1 MERCTSTT
9 RVFDGRILNL
19 RVDKVVFDD
28 GSQATREVVEHPG
41 ASVIIPL
48 LENNRVLL
56 VRQYRY
62 AAGKELLE
70 IPAGTCNHGEPPEIC
85 AKRELQ
91 EETGFTCEE
100 LEKVLECYV
109 APGYSTE
116 KIHFYL
122 ARRLRP
128 IGQTPDEDERIT
140 VVPLSITEAIP
151 KIRNGEICDA
161 KTICAIFRLLD
172 FIQPEALTGSLKKAG

>member
-9 RVFDGRILNL
+9 KVFNGRILKL

-28 GSQATREVVEHPG
+28 GSQSTREVVEHRG

-48 LENNRVLL
+48 LEDNRVLL
-56 VRQYRY
+56 VKQYRY
-62 AAGKELLE
+62 AIGRELLE
-70 IPAGTCNHGEPPEIC
+70 IPAGTLNDGEPPEIC

-91 EETGFTCEE
+91 EETGFDCEE

-122 ARRLRP
+122 ARRLRKTE
-128 IGQTPDEDERIT
+128 QTPDEDEHIT
-140 VVPLSITEAIP
+140 VVPLFMTEALS

-161 KTICAIFRLLD
+161 KTICALFRIFDFVRL
-172 FIQPEALTGSLKKAG
+172 QTP

>member
-1 MERCTSTT
+1 MHVQGYLMERCTSTT
-9 RVFDGRILNL
+9 KVFDGRILNL

-28 GSQATREVVEHPG
+28 GLQGTREVVEHPG

-48 LENNRVLL
+48 LDNNHVLL
-56 VRQYRY
+56 VKQYRY
-62 AAGKELLE
+62 AIGRELLE
-70 IPAGTCNHGEPPEIC
+70 IPAGTLNDGELPEVC

-91 EETGFTCEE
+91 EETGYACDK

-122 ARRLRP
+122 ARGLSRTRQSL
-128 IGQTPDEDERIT
+128 DEDERIT
-140 VVPLSITEAIP
+140 VVQLSITEALSR
-151 KIRNGEICDA
+151 IRNGEICDA
-161 KTICAIFRLLD
+161 KTVCALFRLLD
-172 FIQPEALTGSLKKAG
+172 FVGLQT

>member
-9 RVFDGRILNL
+9 RVFDGRILKL
-19 RVDKVVFDD
+19 RVDKVVLDD
-28 GSQATREVVEHPG
+28 GLQATREVVEHPG

-48 LENNRVLL
+48 LEDNRVLL

-62 AAGKELLE
+62 AIGKELLE
-70 IPAGTCNHGEPPEIC
+70 IPAGTCNNGEPPEIC
-85 AKRELQ
+85 AERELQ
-91 EETGFTCEE
+91 EETGYACED

-122 ARRLRP
+122 ARKLRKAE
-128 IGQTPDEDERIT
+128 QAPDDDERIT
-140 VVPLSITEAIP
+140 VEPVKITEALS
-151 KIRNGEICDA
+151 KIRDGEISDA
-161 KTICAIFRLLD
+161 KTICALFRILD
-172 FIQPEALTGSLKKAG
+172 FVSDRTP

>member
-9 RVFDGRILNL
+9 RIFEGRILNL
-19 RVDKVVFDD
+19 RVDRILFDD
-28 GSQATREVVEHPG
+28 GIEATREVVEHRG

-48 LENNRVLL
+48 LEDQRVLL

-62 AAGKELLE
+62 AIGKELLE
-70 IPAGTCNHGEPPEIC
+70 IPAGTCDEGESPEDC

-91 EETGFTCEE
+91 EETGFTCDDM
-100 LEKVLECYV
+100 EKVLECYV

-122 ARRLRP
+122 ARRLKRT
-128 IGQTPDEDERIT
+128 QQDPDEDERIS
-140 VVPLSITEAIP
+140 VEPVSIPEALA

-161 KTICAIFRLLD
+161 KSICALFRTLD
-172 FIQPEALTGSLKKAG
+172 FI

>member
-1 MERCTSTT
+1 MERCTSSTK
-9 RVFDGRILNL
+9 VFDGRILNL

-28 GSQATREVVEHPG
+28 GFEATREVVEHPG

-48 LENNRVLL
+48 LENERVLL
-56 VRQYRY
+56 VRQYRH
-62 AAGKELLE
+62 AIGRELLE
-70 IPAGTCNHGEPPEIC
+70 IPAGTCDDGEPPEIC

-91 EETGFTCEE
+91 EETGYVCEE

-122 ARRLRP
+122 ARRLRRTR
-128 IGQTPDEDERIT
+128 QATDEDERIT
-140 VVPLSITEAIP
+140 VVSLSITEAMS
-151 KIRNGEICDA
+151 KIRGGEICDA

-172 FIQPEALTGSLKKAG
+172 FTKLQAP

>member
-19 RVDKVVFDD
+19 RVDRVLFDD
-28 GSQATREVVEHPG
+28 GIEATREVVEHRG

-48 LENNRVLL
+48 LEDKRVLL

-62 AAGKELLE
+62 AIGKELLE
-70 IPAGTCNHGEPPEIC
+70 IPAGTCDEDESPEDC

-91 EETGFTCEE
+91 EETGFTCDD

-116 KIHFYL
+116 KIHFFL
-122 ARRLRP
+122 ARSLRRT
-128 IGQTPDEDERIT
+128 QQDPDEDERIS
-140 VVPLSITEAIP
+140 VEPVSIPDALA
-151 KIRNGEICDA
+151 KIRNGEICDG
-161 KTICAIFRLLD
+161 KSICALFRTLD
-172 FIQPEALTGSLKKAG
+172 FI

>member
-1 MERCTSTT
+1 M
-9 RVFDGRILNL
+9 RVDRIL
-19 RVDKVVFDD
+19 FDD
-28 GSQATREVVEHPG
+28 GIEATREVVEHRG

-48 LENNRVLL
+48 LEDQRVLL

-62 AAGKELLE
+62 AIGKELLE
-70 IPAGTCNHGEPPEIC
+70 IPAGTCDEGESPEDC

-91 EETGFTCEE
+91 EETGFTCDDM
-100 LEKVLECYV
+100 EKVLECYV

-122 ARRLRP
+122 ARRLRRT
-128 IGQTPDEDERIT
+128 QQDPDEDERIS
-140 VVPLSITEAIP
+140 VEPVSIPEALA

-161 KTICAIFRLLD
+161 KSICALFRTLD
-172 FIQPEALTGSLKKAG
+172 FI

>member
-19 RVDKVVFDD
+19 RVDRVLFDD
-28 GSQATREVVEHPG
+28 GIEATREVVEHRG

-48 LENNRVLL
+48 LEDKRVLL

-62 AAGKELLE
+62 AIGKELLE
-70 IPAGTCNHGEPPEIC
+70 IPAGTCDEGESPEDC

-91 EETGFTCEE
+91 EETGFTCDD

-122 ARRLRP
+122 ARRLRRT
-128 IGQTPDEDERIT
+128 QQDPDEDERISVEPVSYPRSASENT
-140 VVPLSITEAIP
+140 QRGDL
-151 KIRNGEICDA
+151 
-161 KTICAIFRLLD
+161 
-172 FIQPEALTGSLKKAG
+172 

>member
-1 MERCTSTT
+1 MEQCTSTS
-9 RVFDGRILNL
+9 RVFNGRILKL
-19 RVDKVVFDD
+19 RVDKVIFED
-28 GSQATREVVEHPG
+28 GLEATREVVEHPG

-48 LENNRVLL
+48 LEDNSILL

-62 AAGKELLE
+62 AVGRELLE
-70 IPAGTCNHGEPPEIC
+70 IPAGTCHVGEQPELC

-91 EETGFTCEE
+91 EETGYACER

-122 ARRLRP
+122 ARGLSR
-128 IGQTPDEDERIT
+128 IGQKPDEDERIT
-140 VVPLSITEAIP
+140 VVQISIP
-151 KIRNGEICDA
+151 KALSRIRTGEICDA
-161 KTICAIFRLLD
+161 KTICAIFRVLD
-172 FIQPEALTGSLKKAG
+172 FVKDPTL

>member
-9 RVFDGRILNL
+9 RVFNGRILHL
-19 RVDKVVFDD
+19 RVDKVVFAD
-28 GSQATREVVEHPG
+28 GLQATREVVEHPG

-48 LENNRVLL
+48 LENNSVLL

-62 AAGKELLE
+62 AVGRELLE
-70 IPAGTCNHGEPPEIC
+70 IPAGTCNDGESPEVC

-91 EETGFTCEE
+91 EETGYACEE
-100 LEKVLECYV
+100 LEKILECYV

-122 ARRLRP
+122 ARRLSR
-128 IGQTPDEDERIT
+128 IGQNPDEDERIT
-140 VVPLSITEAIP
+140 VVPLSITEALS
-151 KIRNGEICDA
+151 KIRTGEICDA
-161 KTICAIFRLLD
+161 KTICAIFRMLD
-172 FIQPEALTGSLKKAG
+172 FVKLPTP

>member
-19 RVDKVVFDD
+19 RVDRVLFDD
-28 GSQATREVVEHPG
+28 GIEATREVVEHRG

-48 LENNRVLL
+48 LEDKRVLL

-62 AAGKELLE
+62 AIGKELLE
-70 IPAGTCNHGEPPEIC
+70 IPAGTCDEGESPEDC

-91 EETGFTCEE
+91 EETGFTCDD

-116 KIHFYL
+116 KIHFFL
-122 ARRLRP
+122 AKRLRRT
-128 IGQTPDEDERIT
+128 QQDPDEDERIS
-140 VVPLSITEAIP
+140 VEPVSIPEALA
-151 KIRNGEICDA
+151 KIRNGEICDG
-161 KTICAIFRLLD
+161 KSICALFRTLD
-172 FIQPEALTGSLKKAG
+172 FI